1 MTEKSAP
8 KGNTATFCT
17 CSEILATSSGRPT
30 GTFSCPLS
38 AASEAAG
45 ETSGARSATASG
57 HGGGGDTA
65 GAQNNGN
72 GPKADEP
79 TTREAGAPTGTE
91 RTDGHP
97 DRDTGTG
104 GRKDVGAEAGA
115 ETESSSGRE
124 MEAETNIETEVKR
137 RNDLKTR
144 TPTERQSREAQA
156 EKGKGRNEVETEA
169 PRNQIRVKPTQQTPG
184 AVTNTLKKP
193 RRAKRNRRRK
203 AVLQMYRLHLESQK
217 TRGNRRKSREMFP
230 ETRTNRNVSAQR
242 RRANKQKPG
251 ATRQKT
257 ETFILLN
264 SSTD

>member
-30 GTFSCPLS
+30 GTFSCPPS

-57 HGGGGDTA
+57 HGAGGATA

-72 GPKADEP
+72 GPKADELP
-79 TTREAGAPTGTE
+79 TREAGAPTGTA

-115 ETESSSGRE
+115 ETESSAGRE
-124 MEAETNIETEVKR
+124 MEAETTTETEVKR

-144 TPTERQSREAQA
+144 TPTERRSRETQA
-156 EKGKGRNEVETEA
+156 EKRKGRNEVETKA
-169 PRNQIRVKPTQQTPG
+169 PRNQIRVKPTKRTPG
-184 AVTNTLKKP
+184 AATNALKNP
-193 RRAKRNRRRK
+193 RRAKRSRRRK
-203 AVLQMYRLHLESQK
+203 AVLQTYQLHLERQK
-217 TRGNRRKSREMFP
+217 TRGSRRKSRETFP
-230 ETRTNRNVSAQR
+230 ETRTNRNVPAR
-242 RRANKQKPG
+242 R
-251 ATRQKT
+251 
-257 ETFILLN
+257 
-264 SSTD
+264 